1 MRSHLVNRSPVSTR
15 PLKFAL
21 AIVIIIVILE
31 VVGGLISN
39 SLALQGDAGHMFID
53 ALALSLA
60 LFAITIANK
69 PATATRTYGYHR
81 AEILAALTNGVILI
95 LVSLYIFY
103 EAYQRLIEPPEVQI
117 SLMLPVAVIG
127 LFANIMMIIIL
138 RRSSQKN
145 LNIKAALWHIIG
157 DTISSLGV
165 IIGGIIISFT
175 KWYIVDSMI
184 AIFVG
189 LIILYGAIKLVR
201 ESTDILLESVPP
213 NIQID
218 KVVLNVKDIPGV
230 KEVHDIH
237 IWTITSGVNAMS
249 AHLIIEDQKVSQS
262 GEIVDLVNRY
272 LAEQYNITHTTLQLE
287 CEKCESCPS
296 GIICNINR
304 LNT

>member
-1 MRSHLVNRSPVSTR
+1 M
-15 PLKFAL
+15 F
-21 AIVIIIVILE
+21 IVILE
-31 VVGGLISN
+31 IVGGLISN

-60 LFAITIANK
+60 LFAIKIANK

-103 EAYQRLIEPPEVQI
+103 EAYQRILEPPEVQI
-117 SLMLPVAVIG
+117 SLMLPVAIIG
-127 LFANIMMIIIL
+127 LVANIVMIVIL
-138 RRSSQKN
+138 RRSSQRN

-157 DTISSLGV
+157 DTVSSLG
-165 IIGGIIISFT
+165 IITGGIIISFT

-189 LIILYGAIKLVR
+189 LVILYGAVKLVR

-218 KVVLNVKDIPGV
+218 KVVEKIKDVPGV
-230 KEVHDIH
+230 EEVHDVH

-249 AHLIIEDQKVSQS
+249 AHLIIEDQKVSES

-272 LAEQYNITHTTLQLE
+272 LAEKYNITHTTLQLE

-296 GIICNINR
+296 GVICNINR
-304 LNT
+304 PDSK